1 MSTYSRRQALQL
13 LGASSLLWHTRS
25 FAKAATPPAIPVLS
39 GEVIDLVIEQRWL
52 DLNGKPILATLANGN
67 YPAPTLRL
75 REGDTVTIR
84 VHNKMPVPTAIHWHG
99 LLVPYQMDGVPN
111 ISFAGIAAGEM
122 FEYRF
127 TLQQHGTYWYH
138 AHAGFQEQTGLIG
151 ALIIDPKE
159 TPQITLPE
167 HTLLFSDWTST
178 SPELLLRRLKIHS
191 EFDQRQQTTLAQL
204 LHDTKRM
211 GLSEALSKRQMWNQ
225 MRMSP
230 TDFSDL
236 SASFEYG
243 VNGLISGD
251 HRPYWWGWIESK
263 QPIRLRLING
273 SAQTIFDLRIPE
285 LRMQVVAAD
294 GLAVEPI
301 TVDELRIG
309 AGETYDVIITP
320 QDDAYV
326 VFAQTIDR
334 RSFTAASLSVR
345 PDIHAPIPAIDPP
358 HWLDMVD
365 MMGSMQT
372 PNQPVRHAHTEYGAS
387 VDMRVDTP
395 RSNLDD
401 AGVHLRHHQRLYGRR
416 VLTYADLHTLDADD
430 QREPS
435 RELELHL
442 TGNMH
447 RYQWG
452 FDGLSVEHAKPI
464 QVRTGERIRVRLV
477 NDTMMLH
484 PMHLHGMWSDIQ
496 RPDGGLQVRKHT
508 ILIQPAQD
516 IRFDFTGIQGRWAW
530 HCHFLYHMHAGMMR
544 ELEVI

>member
-1 MSTYSRRQALQL
+1 
-13 LGASSLLWHTRS
+13 
-25 FAKAATPPAIPVLS
+25 
-39 GEVIDLVIEQRWL
+39 
-52 DLNGKPILATLANGN
+52 
-67 YPAPTLRL
+67 
-75 REGDTVTIR
+75 
-84 VHNKMPVPTAIHWHG
+84 
-99 LLVPYQMDGVPN
+99 
-111 ISFAGIAAGEM
+111 
-122 FEYRF
+122 
-127 TLQQHGTYWYH
+127 
-138 AHAGFQEQTGLIG
+138 
-151 ALIIDPKE
+151 
-159 TPQITLPE
+159 
-167 HTLLFSDWTST
+167 
-178 SPELLLRRLKIHS
+178 
-191 EFDQRQQTTLAQL
+191 
-204 LHDTKRM
+204 
-211 GLSEALSKRQMWNQ
+211 
-225 MRMSP
+225 
-230 TDFSDL
+230 
-236 SASFEYG
+236 
-243 VNGLISGD
+243 
-251 HRPYWWGWIESK
+251 
-263 QPIRLRLING
+263 
-273 SAQTIFDLRIPE
+273 
-285 LRMQVVAAD
+285 
-294 GLAVEPI
+294 
-301 TVDELRIG
+301 
-309 AGETYDVIITP
+309 
-320 QDDAYV
+320 
-326 VFAQTIDR
+326 
-334 RSFTAASLSVR
+334 
-345 PDIHAPIPAIDPP
+345 
-358 HWLDMVD
+358 
-365 MMGSMQT
+365 MQT

-516 IRFDFTGIQGRWAW
+516 IRFDFTGVQGRWAW